1 MSGMT
6 KRTEK
11 KETIMTGKKHTTAL
25 FVAALLALPLLGGC
39 DLRELSFNADNRE
52 HGLVV
57 VFPGIDGRQLHNEE
71 LCRGLVDA
79 GIDADVMLVDW
90 TSLLG
95 VLYNQTAVDDNRR
108 KAAKA
113 AELIATYRRDN
124 PDSPVYLVG
133 HSGGTAIAVWA
144 TELLPKDAPVEG
156 VVLLASSLS
165 PGYDLSRALA
175 HTRKGIVNF
184 YSRHDQALLN
194 AGTTLFGTMDGV
206 NTHAAG
212 FSGFRG
218 HDEAAAGGRLVQVRW
233 NEHMRA
239 VGYNGDHFSICNRLF
254 GRKLLA
260 PVLGL
265 NRWTDAAV
273 ADAAPGRDVI
283 LAAR

>member
-1 MSGMT
+1 
-6 KRTEK
+6 
-11 KETIMTGKKHTTAL
+11 MTGKKQTTAL
-25 FVAALLALPLLGGC
+25 LLAALLALPLFGGC
-39 DLRELSFNADNRE
+39 DLRELSFSGENRDN
-52 HGLVV
+52 GLVV
-57 VFPGIDGRQLHNEE
+57 VFPGIDGRQLNNEE

-79 GIDADVMLVDW
+79 GVDADVMLVDW

-95 VLYNQTAVDDNRR
+95 VLYNQTAVEDNRR
-108 KAAKA
+108 KAARA

-144 TELLPKDAPVEG
+144 TELLPEDLPVEG

-218 HDEAAAGGRLVQVRW
+218 HYDAAAGRLVQVAW
-233 NEHMRA
+233 NVDMRA
-239 VGYNGDHFSICNRLF
+239 VGYNGDHFSICNRSF

-265 NRWTDAAV
+265 ACWTGAAI
-273 ADAAPGRDVI
+273 ADAAPRKDIV